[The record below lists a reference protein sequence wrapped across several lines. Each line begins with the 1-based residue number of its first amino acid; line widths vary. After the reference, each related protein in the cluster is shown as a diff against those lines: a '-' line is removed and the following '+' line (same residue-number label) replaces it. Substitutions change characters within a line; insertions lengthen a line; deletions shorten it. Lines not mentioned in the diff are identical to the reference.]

1 VARKDW
7 TFLIMPECTSRVKQ
21 FKLSKLWF
29 RFAVCFF
36 IIASIGT
43 CYIFCDY
50 CRMKIFIP
58 GSDLL
63 QGEIETQRSQ
73 IQAFSDEI
81 NTLKQDMLKL
91 KRLDEKI
98 RIIANIDKPSDKQAI
113 FGVGGSLPD
122 DLDADLPLTKKHNA
136 LVRDM
141 HEQLEHLKVSS
152 DLQMK
157 SFQDLVVSLENQRS
171 LLAAT
176 PSIRP
181 TVGWIS
187 SRFGYRTSPFTG
199 RREFHKGL
207 DIAARAGTDIIAPA
221 SGVVTFAGK
230 KGAYGL
236 MAIINHGHGVVTRYG
251 HLNKSTV
258 KRGDRVKRGDK
269 IASLG
274 NSGRSTGPHLHYE
287 VNVNGI
293 PINPQKYILD

>member
-1 VARKDW
+1 MARKDW

>member
-1 VARKDW
+1 MARKDW

-50 CRMKIFIP
+50 CRMKIFLP
-58 GSDLL
+58 GSDFL

-141 HEQLEHLKVSS
+141 HEQLEHLKVAS

-157 SFQDLVVSLENQRS
+157 SFQGLVVSLENQRS

-207 DIAARAGTDIIAPA
+207 DIAARAGTPIIAPA

-251 HLNKSTV
+251 HLEKCTV
-258 KRGDRVKRGDK
+258 KRGDGVKRGDK

-287 VNVNGI
+287 VNINGI

>member
-81 NTLKQDMLKL
+81 NTMKQDMLKL

>member
-1 VARKDW
+1 
-7 TFLIMPECTSRVKQ
+7 
-21 FKLSKLWF
+21 
-29 RFAVCFF
+29 
-36 IIASIGT
+36 
-43 CYIFCDY
+43 
-50 CRMKIFIP
+50 MKIFIP